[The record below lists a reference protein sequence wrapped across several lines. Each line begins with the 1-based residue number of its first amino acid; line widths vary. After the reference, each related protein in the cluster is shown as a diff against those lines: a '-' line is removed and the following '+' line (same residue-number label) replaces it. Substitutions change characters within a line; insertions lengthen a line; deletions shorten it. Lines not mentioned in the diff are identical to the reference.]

1 MKLEIELV
9 PKTAWFNNLRSF
21 LTKEEWDFVRKKCYK
36 EANYNCEICGSQG
49 DNWPVECHEI
59 WEYTKTRKVKL
70 KGLIALCPDCHEVK
84 HIGLAQI
91 RGKFHPALNHFMK
104 VNNVSK
110 QEAIKYVNSCFS
122 LWNERNKVD
131 WKLDVSYLKEYM
143 EKN

>member
-21 LTKEEWDFVRKKCYK
+21 LTKEEWDIVRKKCYK
-36 EANYNCEICGSQG
+36 EANHRCEVCGGTG
-49 DNWPVECHEI
+49 DKWPVECHEI
-59 WEYTKTRKVKL
+59 WEYTKSHKVKL

-91 RGKFHPALNHFMK
+91 RGRFYPALNHFMK

-110 QEAIKYVNSCFS
+110 QEAIKYVNCCFS

-143 EKN
+143 EKS